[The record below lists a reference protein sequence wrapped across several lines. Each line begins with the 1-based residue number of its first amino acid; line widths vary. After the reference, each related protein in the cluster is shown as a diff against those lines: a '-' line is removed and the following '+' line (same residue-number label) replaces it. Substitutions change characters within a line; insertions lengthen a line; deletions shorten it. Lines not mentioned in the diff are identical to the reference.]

1 MSAVPPGPGGAL
13 AWARTVPFYIHIG
26 LATLVIGLW
35 GLPWVLR
42 DRRHANRVATTWLRY
57 LLSCARWHL
66 GLTCEV
72 RGTPPRGDC
81 LVAAKHQSFWDI
93 LCLAD
98 ALPDRAFVMKRE
110 VLRVPVMGAYARAV
124 GCIPIDRSRGGE
136 ALARIAGEVE
146 TAMARPEGLG
156 QLIIYP
162 EGTRTLP
169 GERRRYKQ
177 GIAVLAAAT
186 GLPVVPVAVNCGLYF
201 PKSGAPIRSGR
212 SVIEFLEPLPPGLR
226 GEALLAELQG
236 RIEPASDRLMAEA
249 GFRPAVAGRG

>member
-1 MSAVPPGPGGAL
+1 
-13 AWARTVPFYIHIG
+13 
-26 LATLVIGLW
+26 
-35 GLPWVLR
+35 
-42 DRRHANRVATTWLRY
+42 
-57 LLSCARWHL
+57 
-66 GLTCEV
+66 
-72 RGTPPRGDC
+72 
-81 LVAAKHQSFWDI
+81 
-93 LCLAD
+93 
-98 ALPDRAFVMKRE
+98 VMKRE

-146 TAMARPEGLG
+146 AAMARPEGLG

-177 GIAVLAAAT
+177 GIAVLATAT

-226 GEALLAELQG
+226 GEALLAELQA

-249 GFRPAVAGRG
+249 GFRPAAAGRG